1 MLWLSGATSLVS
13 FAAAVAI
20 GEGSARWFLLPVGT
34 LPIGATLVA
43 YFMWALRDPDRLQSE
58 EYMLEQQRI
67 LMMERKSTG
76 DGPRIEAK
84 PDMSDYID
92 PDSETEV
99 RG

>member
-1 MLWLSGATSLVS
+1 
-13 FAAAVAI
+13 
-20 GEGSARWFLLPVGT
+20 
-34 LPIGATLVA
+34 
-43 YFMWALRDPDRLQSE
+43 
-58 EYMLEQQRI
+58 MLEQQRI